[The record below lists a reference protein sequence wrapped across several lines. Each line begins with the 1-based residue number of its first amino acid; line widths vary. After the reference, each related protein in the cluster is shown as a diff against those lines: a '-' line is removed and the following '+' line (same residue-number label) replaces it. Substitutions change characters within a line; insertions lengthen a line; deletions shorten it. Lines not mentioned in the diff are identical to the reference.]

1 MGDAAVNFEFASPT
15 RILFGEKRLREA
27 GELVASMGARAL
39 VVEGS
44 SDRAAPVM
52 EVLRAGG
59 VVTSQLCVPGEPTT
73 ALIEC
78 GVESARAE
86 RCDVVV
92 AVGGGSVIDAG
103 KAVAALL
110 TNSEPLRNYLEV
122 VGEGRP
128 LTKRSA
134 PLIAIPTTAGT
145 GAEVTRNAV
154 LMVEEARVKVSLRSP
169 LMLPAVALIDPE
181 LTYTL
186 PPAVTASTGLDALTQ
201 CIEPF
206 VTPHANPLS
215 DAVAREGMRR
225 AAGGLRRAY
234 ADGGDVEAR
243 RDMAVASLCGG
254 LALANAKLGAVHGFA
269 APLGGMFPIPHGV
282 ACARLLAPIV
292 EANVRALRARASGSP
307 ALERYEEIARALT
320 GDANACAEDGIAWL
334 EELVEAMAIPKFAA
348 YGVAEN
354 DIHRIVDQA
363 RRASSMQGNP
373 IALTDDELAEALR
386 VAI

>member
-1 MGDAAVNFEFASPT
+1 VGDAAVNFEFASPT
-15 RILFGEKRLREA
+15 RILFGEKRLHEA
-27 GELVASMGARAL
+27 GELVASMGSRAL
-39 VVEGS
+39 VVEGG
-44 SDRAAPVM
+44 SDRAAPLV
-52 EVLRAGG
+52 ELLRKRG
-59 VVTSQLCVPGEPTT
+59 VVTTALRVSGEPTT
-73 ALIEC
+73 ALVEC

-92 AVGGGSVIDAG
+92 ALGGGSVIDAG

-110 TNSEPLRNYLEV
+110 TNTEPLRNYLEV

-134 PLIAIPTTAGT
+134 PFIAIPTTAGT

-154 LMVEEARVKVSLRSP
+154 LMVEAARVKVSLRSP

-206 VTPHANPLS
+206 VTAHANPLT
-215 DAVAREGMRR
+215 DGVAREGMRR
-225 AAGGLRRAY
+225 AARSLRRAY
-234 ADGGDVEAR
+234 TDGGNVEAR

-282 ACARLLAPIV
+282 ACARLLAPVV
-292 EANVRALRARASGSP
+292 EANVRALSARAPGSP
-307 ALERYEEIARALT
+307 ALGRYEEIARVLT
-320 GDANACAEDGIAWL
+320 RDANARAEDGIAWL
-334 EELVEAMAIPKFAA
+334 AELIEAMAIPRLAS
-348 YGVAEN
+348 YGVSQD
-354 DIHRIVDQA
+354 DIPLIVEQA

-373 IALTDDELAEALR
+373 ITLTDDELAEALS

>member
-1 MGDAAVNFEFASPT
+1 MNFEFASPT

-27 GELVASMGARAL
+27 GELVASMGSRAL
-39 VVEGS
+39 VAQGS
-44 SDRAAPVM
+44 SDRAAPLVEM
-52 EVLRAGG
+52 LRARGIATTALR
-59 VVTSQLCVPGEPTT
+59 VSGEPTIS
-73 ALIEC
+73 LIEC

-92 AVGGGSVIDAG
+92 ALGGGSVIDAG

-110 TNSEPLRNYLEV
+110 TNSAPLHHYLEV

-128 LTKRSA
+128 LTKRPA
-134 PLIAIPTTAGT
+134 PFIAIPTTAGT

-206 VTPHANPLS
+206 VTPYANPLS

-234 ADGGDVEAR
+234 ADGGNVEAR

-292 EANVRALRARASGSP
+292 EANVRALEARAPGSP
-307 ALERYEEIARALT
+307 ALERYEEIARVLT
-320 GDANACAEDGIAWL
+320 GDANAQAEDGVAWMG
-334 EELVEAMAIPKFAA
+334 ELVEAMAIPRLAS
-348 YGVAEN
+348 YGVTDG
-354 DIHRIVDQA
+354 DILRIVDQA

-373 IALTDDELAEALR
+373 ITLTDDELTEALS
-386 VAI
+386 VAL

>member
-1 MGDAAVNFEFASPT
+1 
-15 RILFGEKRLREA
+15 
-27 GELVASMGARAL
+27 
-39 VVEGS
+39 
-44 SDRAAPVM
+44 
-52 EVLRAGG
+52 
-59 VVTSQLCVPGEPTT
+59 
-73 ALIEC
+73 
-78 GVESARAE
+78 
-86 RCDVVV
+86 VVV
-92 AVGGGSVIDAG
+92 ALGGGSVIDAG

-110 TNSEPLRNYLEV
+110 TNSEPLRHYLEV

-128 LTKRSA
+128 LTRRSA
-134 PLIAIPTTAGT
+134 PFIAIPTTAGT

-186 PPAVTASTGLDALTQ
+186 PPAVTASAGLDALTQ

-206 VTPHANPLS
+206 VTPHANPLT

-225 AAGGLRRAY
+225 AARGLRRAY

-292 EANVRALRARASGSP
+292 AANVRALEARAPGSP
-307 ALERYEEIARALT
+307 ALERYEEIARVLT
-320 GDANACAEDGIAWL
+320 GDANARAEDGIAWL
-334 EELVEAMAIPKFAA
+334 EELVEAMAIPRLAS
-348 YGVAEN
+348 YGVAE
-354 DIHRIVDQA
+354 DDVPRIVDQA

-373 IALTDDELAEALR
+373 ITLTDDELAGALR

>member
-1 MGDAAVNFEFASPT
+1 VGDAAVNFEFASPT

-27 GELVASMGARAL
+27 GELVASMGSRAL

-44 SDRAAPVM
+44 SNRAAPLV
-52 EVLRAGG
+52 ELLRARGIATTALL
-59 VVTSQLCVPGEPTT
+59 VSGEPTT
-73 ALIEC
+73 SLVEC
-78 GVESARAE
+78 GIERARTE

-92 AVGGGSVIDAG
+92 ALGGGSVIDSG

-110 TNSEPLRNYLEV
+110 TNAEPLRNYLEV

-134 PLIAIPTTAGT
+134 PFIAIPTTAGT

-206 VTPHANPLS
+206 VGPHANPLT

-234 ADGGDVEAR
+234 AEGSDVEAR

-292 EANVRALRARASGSP
+292 EANVRALEARAPGSP
-307 ALERYEEIARALT
+307 ALERYAEIARVLT
-320 GDANACAEDGIAWL
+320 GDVKARTEDGIGWL
-334 EELVEAMAIPKFAA
+334 EELVEAMPIPRLAS
-348 YGVAEN
+348 YGVAED
-354 DIHRIVDQA
+354 DIPPDRRSGPAREQHAGESDHAHR
-363 RRASSMQGNP
+363 R
-373 IALTDDELAEALR
+373 
-386 VAI
+386 